1 MALYYLQF
9 SAVNSQVKNHSGAF
23 RTAKKALKTLKMVCE
38 KSIKVD
44 MISSKNSYDSLYGG
58 MLAEL
63 AAVPE
68 EVELNKASSYYIE
81 AKKYLSKLKQKGKST
96 TDTTVDHFTNFTI
109 GEVMQ
114 ISPITLPEIE
124 ERLSMK
130 EDPSLIN
137 KLYKSIYIS
146 ICFFTLATESRL
158 LATESR
164 LLATESRLLADSK
177 YDSEEVK
184 RNSIELKK
192 SELFH
197 LRAIY
202 IAAKY
207 IPADNKYLSH
217 IVKSFHNHYDLD
229 LQENMSS
236 QLIEVSCIEV

>member
-96 TDTTVDHFTNFTI
+96 ADTTVDHFTNFTI

-158 LATESR
+158 LAN
-164 LLATESRLLADSK
+164 SK
-177 YDSEEVK
+177 FDSEEVK